1 MKKMTASIAI
11 GLALTCTGVAQSK
24 KEKELSAAAWYQ
36 KGMTALKA
44 GDPMAAKTAFEN
56 VLKIKPGY
64 TPAKFQLARIPEL
77 NARAKV
83 ARRKALFEKVMIPEI
98 NFNKA
103 TLEEAL
109 EALNVLILKAS
120 DKKLAANFVL
130 RDPKVK
136 VSNQEVT
143 LKMKNI
149 PASVALRYVL
159 DGTGATAKFDEHAI
173 VIKPLGE

>member
-1 MKKMTASIAI
+1 
-11 GLALTCTGVAQSK
+11 
-24 KEKELSAAAWYQ
+24 
-36 KGMTALKA
+36 
-44 GDPMAAKTAFEN
+44 
-56 VLKIKPGY
+56 
-64 TPAKFQLARIPEL
+64 
-77 NARAKV
+77 
-83 ARRKALFEKVMIPEI
+83 
-98 NFNKA
+98 
-103 TLEEAL
+103 
-109 EALNVLILKAS
+109 S

>member
-1 MKKMTASIAI
+1 
-11 GLALTCTGVAQSK
+11 
-24 KEKELSAAAWYQ
+24 
-36 KGMTALKA
+36 MTALKA
-44 GDPMAAKTAFEN
+44 GDPMAAKPAFEN
-56 VLKIKPGY
+56 ALKIKPGY
-64 TPAKFQLARIPEL
+64 SPAKFQLARIPEL

-83 ARRKALFEKVMIPEI
+83 ARRKDLFEKVVIPEI

-109 EALNVLILKAS
+109 EALNLLILKAS
-120 DKKLAANFVL
+120 DKKLAANLVL
-130 RDPKVK
+130 SDPKVK
-136 VSNQEVT
+136 VSKQEIK

-159 DGTGATAKFDEHAI
+159 DGPGATAKFDEHAI